1 MNPHNTPAR
10 LTEANF
16 SVLDP
21 GDGNTIPYQK
31 WNQSCSLTVA
41 GTETRVIPAP
51 TKEGQRQTI
60 FCAVNAGADTCTVTV
75 ADSSYFTGANDAS
88 LTFNAVDD
96 LVVLESVHV
105 GSDVYE
111 WRVVAA
117 EGGPATLGSYGDITA
132 TTGTFGDIVI
142 SAGSIST
149 NGDPVDFALVMGIN
163 EINSVTAGAAVAI
176 TGLAAKSTSAAA
188 IATTRVLTA
197 ADSGGTFTVAKT
209 SAYAITL
216 PTPAQGLRYK
226 FVVLDTGANAVTISD
241 GSAHLL
247 GTVSIN
253 NTNTAMTGT
262 TLTLAS
268 GGSVGDWVEFEG
280 ISATKYLVTG
290 ACIAAS
296 DITIA

>member
-111 WRVVAA
+111 WRVTAS
-117 EGGPATLGSYGDITA
+117 EGTPATLYPESVFYADTVITTNIAGGISGGDVTIDDA
-132 TTGTFGDIVI
+132 TIEEGRIYET
-142 SAGSIST
+142 SAVAAKT
-149 NGDPVDFALVMGIN
+149 T
-163 EINSVTAGAAVAI
+163 TAGIEAANMLGGLI
-176 TGLAAKSTSAAA
+176 TVTHAAGANQNYQLPTGAELEAA
-188 IATTRVLTA
+188 
-197 ADSGGTFTVAKT
+197 GTFTT
-209 SAYAITL
+209 GQGFEWSIINL
-216 PTPAQGLRYK
+216 SGTPA
-226 FVVLDTGANAVTISD
+226 
-241 GSAHLL
+241 
-247 GTVSIN
+247 
-253 NTNTAMTGT
+253 TNTATITVDTGHT
-262 TLTLAS
+262 IVGEAVVGTATVGTNSARFFTRKSGAS
-268 GGSVGDWVEFEG
+268 
-280 ISATKYLVTG
+280 TYVTYRIG
-290 ACIAAS
+290 
-296 DITIA
+296 